1 MANYIYKPY
10 SDNPVGRIAPED
22 MYRNQR
28 ILSGADPE
36 FLSDDGIFYLD
47 SLILASGE
55 TVVIKDGQDRVVVPD
70 MISFES
76 AFNHIRCD
84 YGIKITGNVVMAK
97 GYVVENVI
105 KP

>member
-1 MANYIYKPY
+1 MANHIYKPY
-10 SDNPVGRIAPED
+10 SDNPVGQIAPQD

-36 FLSDDGIFYLD
+36 FLSEDGVFFLD
-47 SLILASGE
+47 TLVLASGE
-55 TVVIKDGQDRVVVPD
+55 TVDISDGKDRLVVEN
-70 MISFES
+70 MLSFS
-76 AFNHIRCD
+76 SSKNHIRCD

>member
-1 MANYIYKPY
+1 MANHIYKPY
-10 SDNPVGRIAPED
+10 SDNPVGHIAPQD

-36 FLSDDGIFYLD
+36 FLTEDGIFFLD
-47 SLILASGE
+47 TLVLASGE
-55 TVVIKDGQDRVVVPD
+55 TVDISDGKDRLVVENMLSV
-70 MISFES
+70 ELNN
-76 AFNHIRCD
+76 NHIRCD

-97 GYVVENVI
+97 GYVIENVV

>member
-1 MANYIYKPY
+1 MAFIVYKPY
-10 SDNPVGRIAPED
+10 SDNPVGQIAPQD

-36 FLSDDGIFYLD
+36 FLSDDGIFFLD
-47 SLILASGE
+47 TLVLASGE
-55 TVVIKDGQDRVVVPD
+55 TVDIKDGLDRLVVENMLSV
-70 MISFES
+70 
-76 AFNHIRCD
+76 ALNNNHIRCD

>member
-1 MANYIYKPY
+1 MAFAVYKPY

-28 ILSGADPE
+28 ILSGANPE
-36 FLSDDGIFYLD
+36 YLSDDGIFFLD
-47 SLILASGE
+47 TLVLASGE
-55 TVVIKDGQDRVVVPD
+55 TVDLADGKDRSVVENMLSV
-70 MISFES
+70 ELNN
-76 AFNHIRCD
+76 NHIRCD

-97 GYVVENVI
+97 GYVVENVL